1 MLHHLSTHLS
11 SNFFDH
17 SFGQIDE
24 KTVKVRIDNVSNG
37 EQQYHMQRGLP
48 PKTKTVSV
56 VLITGGLIIILITI
70 TFYRKIFHTERKTL
84 AGLCNK
90 SSIVR
95 GFEEL

>member
-56 VLITGGLIIILITI
+56 VLITGGLIINLITELFI
-70 TFYRKIFHTERKTL
+70 VKFFVPKE
-84 AGLCNK
+84 K
-90 SSIVR
+90 S
-95 GFEEL
+95 